1 MKLKLSRYEL
11 DFKYIPG
18 KFVHVA
24 DLLSRNSV
32 IDNTVDTEKS
42 LKDLVHTINMSDS
55 KKKIFQEE
63 TRQDETLRCLVKIY
77 RDGWPLGKDR
87 LDKNLV
93 QLWKFKDRVYVPK
106 KLINEMLHVL
116 HASHMGITRTL
127 NRAKQVMFWPEMQKD
142 IENFIAKCRICERNR
157 SRNEKHT
164 IKPISI
170 TKVRY

>member
-1 MKLKLSRYEL
+1 M
-11 DFKYIPG
+11 
-18 KFVHVA
+18 HVA

-93 QLWKFKDRVYVPK
+93 QLWKFKDKIYVEDDLVFYEDRVYVPK

-164 IKPISI
+164 ITPHPIPQFPF
-170 TKVRY
+170 